1 MEIPFRPLGEF
12 ENKYSSRQTFADY
25 DFDVLTAGLSVA
37 ICKFLWWKC
46 SDTLRRFDFEWSA
59 CLRFSQELND
69 IDVLPRQQ
77 ALDSVRQR
85 FWQAQFKQRSFAHT
99 THTADEH
106 VLTRDNEDE
115 NFRATRNEKVFW
127 WDVSQE
133 KWCKARNVFAQDMR
147 IIIYICLRRAFA

>member
-25 DFDVLTAGLSVA
+25 DFDILTAGLSVA
-37 ICKFLWWKC
+37 KCKFLWWKC

-69 IDVLPRQQ
+69 IDVLPLQQ
-77 ALDSVRQR
+77 ALDGVRQR

-99 THTADEH
+99 QPTNTYLH
-106 VLTRDNEDE
+106 VIMKTKN
-115 NFRATRNEKVFW
+115 
-127 WDVSQE
+127 
-133 KWCKARNVFAQDMR
+133 FAQHETRKFSDGMCHKRSGAKHEMYLHR
-147 IIIYICLRRAFA
+147 ICV